1 MKKLN
6 AVEML
11 RRYELTSAAIK
22 TALVYTVE
30 KRVYMSL
37 LDSLEGLPV
46 RINQRI
52 TDDGEYY
59 ETLRLDLRQI
69 DLLRLRDKGAALL
82 GAARDFFKEW
92 EDTKKETKENKGN
105 YVERKIIER
114 YHGQQ
119 AKASAA
125 YYESGDAIIAGME
138 VQIKYQ
144 DGTLAK
150 LETIQKQWKKRARKK
165 KA

>member
-1 MKKLN
+1 MAKLTVKEW
-6 AVEML
+6 AK
-11 RRYELTSAAIK
+11 RYEQTSAAKK
-22 TALVYTVE
+22 TALVYTLE

-46 RINQRI
+46 KINQRVS
-52 TDDGEYY
+52 DNGEYY

-69 DLLRLRDKGAALL
+69 DLLHLRDKGAALL
-82 GAARDFFKEW
+82 GAAKDFFKEW
-92 EDTKKETKENKGN
+92 EDTKKETKENRGN

-150 LETIQKQWKKRARKK
+150 IDTIRNQWNKQKKRRG
-165 KA
+165 

>member
-1 MKKLN
+1 MKKLT

-11 RRYELTSAAIK
+11 KRYEATSTAVK
-22 TALVYTVE
+22 TALIYTVE

-46 RINQRI
+46 KINQRI
-52 TDDGEYY
+52 SDDGEYY

-69 DLLRLRDKGAALL
+69 DMLRLRDKGAALL
-82 GAARDFFKEW
+82 GTARDFFNEW
-92 EDTKKETKENKGN
+92 ENTKHETRENKGN

-114 YHGQQ
+114 YHGQP
-119 AKASAA
+119 AKVNAA
-125 YYESGDAIIAGME
+125 YYESGDALIAGME
-138 VQIKYQ
+138 VQIKCQ
-144 DGTLAK
+144 DGTLAR
-150 LETIQKQWKKRARKK
+150 LDTIEKQWKKRARKK

>member
-1 MKKLN
+1 MKKLT

-11 RRYELTSAAIK
+11 RRYELTSAAVK
-22 TALVYTVE
+22 TALIYTLE

-52 TDDGEYY
+52 TDEGECY

-69 DLLRLRDKGAALL
+69 DLLHLRDKGAALL
-82 GAARDFFKEW
+82 GTATEFFKEW
-92 EDTKKETKENKGN
+92 EDTKKETKENRGN

-119 AKASAA
+119 AKASTA

-150 LETIQKQWKKRARKK
+150 LETIRKQWKKRARKK

>member
-1 MKKLN
+1 MKKLT

-11 RRYELTSAAIK
+11 KRYEATSAAVKI
-22 TALVYTVE
+22 ALVYTVE

-46 RINQRI
+46 KINQRVS
-52 TDDGEYY
+52 DDGECY

-69 DLLRLRDKGAALL
+69 DLLHLRDKGAALL
-82 GAARDFFKEW
+82 GVAKDFFKEW
-92 EDTKKETKENKGN
+92 EDTKEETKENRGN

-125 YYESGDAIIAGME
+125 YYESGDALIAGME

-150 LETIQKQWKKRARKK
+150 LETIQKQWKKRAGKK

>member
-1 MKKLN
+1 MKKLT

-11 RRYELTSAAIK
+11 RRYELTSAAVK
-22 TALVYTVE
+22 TALIYTVE

-46 RINQRI
+46 KI
-52 TDDGEYY
+52 TSRVDDNGNYY

-69 DLLRLRDKGAALL
+69 DMLHLRDKGAALL
-82 GAARDFFKEW
+82 GAAKDFFQEW
-92 EDTKKETKENKGN
+92 EDTKKETKENRGN

-125 YYESGDAIIAGME
+125 YYESGDALIAGME

-150 LETIQKQWKKRARKK
+150 LDTIQRQWKKRAGKK

>member
-1 MKKLN
+1 MKKLT
-6 AVEML
+6 AIEML
-11 RRYELTSAAIK
+11 KRYELTSAAVK
-22 TALVYTVE
+22 TALIYTVE

-46 RINQRI
+46 KINQRI
-52 TDDGEYY
+52 SDDGEYY

-69 DLLRLRDKGAALL
+69 DLLHLRDKGAALL
-82 GAARDFFKEW
+82 GAAKDFFKEW
-92 EDTKKETKENKGN
+92 EDTKKETKENRGN

-150 LETIQKQWKKRARKK
+150 IDTIRNQWNKQKKRKG
-165 KA
+165 

>member
-1 MKKLN
+1 MKKLT
-6 AVEML
+6 AIEML
-11 RRYELTSAAIK
+11 KRYELTSAAVK
-22 TALVYTVE
+22 TALIYTVE

-46 RINQRI
+46 KINQRI
-52 TDDGEYY
+52 SDDGEYY

-69 DLLRLRDKGAALL
+69 DLLHLRDKGAALL
-82 GAARDFFKEW
+82 GAAKDFFKEW
-92 EDTKKETKENKGN
+92 EDTKKETKENRGN

-150 LETIQKQWKKRARKK
+150 IDTIRNQWNKQKKRRG
-165 KA
+165 

>member
-1 MKKLN
+1 MKKLT
-6 AVEML
+6 AIEML
-11 RRYELTSAAIK
+11 KRYELTSAAVK
-22 TALVYTVE
+22 TALIYTVE

-46 RINQRI
+46 KINQRVS
-52 TDDGEYY
+52 DNGEYY

-69 DLLRLRDKGAALL
+69 DLLHLRDKGAALL
-82 GAARDFFKEW
+82 GAAKDFFKEW
-92 EDTKKETKENKGN
+92 EDTKKETKENRGN

-150 LETIQKQWKKRARKK
+150 IDTIRNQWNKQKKRKG
-165 KA
+165 